1 MFDQERSAVVKA
13 DFPEHDILNLRFD
26 DNRFDYALSDQ
37 VIEHIEGNPQQAIDE
52 SLRVVRPGGWIVHT
66 TCFMN
71 PIHLVPSDLWRYAP
85 DALEYL
91 CRGASRI
98 VDVGGWGNPLV
109 PPLLALGIRW
119 VGVPHASWHPLHK
132 VATWNRPGWPMTVW
146 IVAEK

>member
-1 MFDQERSAVVKA
+1 MFDQERSAVVRA

-98 VDVGGWGNPLV
+98 VDVGGWGIRSFHRCLR
-109 PPLLALGIRW
+109 LGSAGWEYRMRAGIPCTR
-119 VGVPHASWHPLHK
+119 S
-132 VATWNRPGWPMTVW
+132 RPGT
-146 IVAEK
+146 AQAGR